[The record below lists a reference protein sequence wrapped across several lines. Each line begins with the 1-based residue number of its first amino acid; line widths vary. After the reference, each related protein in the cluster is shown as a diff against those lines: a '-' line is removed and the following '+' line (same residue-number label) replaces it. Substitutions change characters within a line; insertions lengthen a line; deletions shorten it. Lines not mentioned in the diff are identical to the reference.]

1 MMTLLFCGNRYK
13 YEMENVAR
21 LFFPLRRFQFAYDC
35 EPPVEGDFLAFSQTA
50 EGEGARLTVDF
61 REGEYRDSAST
72 FVKQSGR
79 FDNDCEE
86 AFARLLYRMLE
97 KKTGV
102 QPRWG
107 ILTGI
112 RPVRRMQRAIEDG
125 KSMQEVQ
132 REFRENCLVHPDKI
146 ALAARICAL
155 QQPVLRDISPRDF
168 SLYISIPYCPSRC
181 SYCSFVSH
189 SIDHPK
195 ARKLIP
201 DYIEHLVKEI
211 NFTAGISRELGLRL
225 RSVYIGGGTPTVLEA
240 EQLKRIFDCV
250 QNAFTPDP
258 ALEYTVEAGRADT
271 ITREKLAVIRE
282 GGANRV
288 SINPQSFQDSVL
300 EAVGRRHTANDV
312 VKCYEMAR
320 EFGFAAINMDLIAGL
335 PTDTPDAFADSLH
348 KAIALGPENITVHAL
363 SVKRAA
369 ALFSQMDGSEDYRD
383 VQRMVDISGAEL
395 PAAGY
400 EPYYLYRQ
408 KNTIGNL
415 ENVGYAKPGTLGL
428 YNIYIMEEVQ
438 HILAVGAGGVSKVV
452 RPGHIDRVFNYK
464 YPYEYI
470 AGFSDILSRKE
481 TLRGLL
487 EEVQRNGI

>member
-1 MMTLLFCGNRYK
+1 MMTLIFCGNRFK

-35 EPPVEGDFLAFSQTA
+35 EPPAGGDFLAFIQTA
-50 EGEGARLTVDF
+50 EGEGARLTVSF
-61 REGEYRDSAST
+61 REGEYRDNAST
-72 FVKQSGR
+72 FVNQSVR
-79 FDNDCEE
+79 FENDCEE
-86 AFARLLYRMLE
+86 AFARVLYRLLE

-102 QPRWG
+102 HPRWG

-112 RPVRRMQRAIEDG
+112 RPVRRMQRAVDSG
-125 KSMQEVQ
+125 KSRQDAEE
-132 REFRENCLVHPDKI
+132 EFRRDFYVSEEKI
-146 ALAARICAL
+146 ALAARISIL

-201 DYIEHLVKEI
+201 DYVSHLVKEI
-211 NFTAGISRELGLRL
+211 DFTSKMARDLGLRL

-240 EQLKRIFDCV
+240 EQLRQITDCV
-250 QNAFTPDP
+250 QKAFTPPPD
-258 ALEYTVEAGRADT
+258 LEYTIEAGRADT
-271 ITREKLAVIRE
+271 ITREKLAVIKE
-282 GGANRV
+282 AGANRV
-288 SINPQSFQDSVL
+288 SINPQTFEDSVL
-300 EAVGRRHTANDV
+300 AAVGRRHTANDV

-320 EFGFAAINMDLIAGL
+320 EFDFPSINMDLIAGL
-335 PTDTPDAFADSLH
+335 PTDTLEGFARSLR
-348 KAIALGPENITVHAL
+348 KAIDLGPENITVHAL
-363 SVKRAA
+363 SVKRAS
-369 ALFSQMDGSEDYRD
+369 ALFSEMDGSEDYSA
-383 VQRMVDISGAEL
+383 VQEMVDLSGRLL
-395 PAAGY
+395 PASGY

-415 ENVGYAKPGTLGL
+415 ENVGYAKPGHLGL

-452 RPGHIDRVFNYK
+452 MPGRIERVFNYK

-470 AGFSDILSRKE
+470 ADFSDILSRKE

-487 EEVQRNGI
+487 QEVQHGI